1 MRYLIV
7 NADDFGISPEVTKGI
22 IEAFTNGIVTDT
34 SILICS
40 PYAEQAITSAFE
52 VGLPVGVHIDF
63 VTEFHLH
70 NHHSDPKLVGPNGQL
85 MRELNEREFH
95 NHIDHSFTCDELMSL
110 RDEVRS
116 QVNLFIQ
123 LTGQKPSHL
132 DYHFGLHHI
141 NEIMAIYITIA
152 EDYKIPV
159 RWGRQYAGK
168 NPYAMAPKIF
178 CDAFHGNPQTTVD
191 DFINLL
197 EKQWD
202 GVMEICCHPGYF
214 TPGGL
219 VDSNNRDR
227 EYELAILVDPRLK
240 LELQARNIEL
250 VNYHFITELYK
261 KNLSMGEK

>member
-22 IEAFTNGIVTDT
+22 IEAFIIGIVTDT

-40 PYAEQAITSAFE
+40 PYAEQALANAIE
-52 VGLPVGVHIDF
+52 VGLPVGIHIDF

-70 NHHSDPKLVGPNGQL
+70 DHHSDPNLIGPNGQL
-85 MRELNEREFH
+85 THELNEREFH
-95 NHIDHSFTCDELMSL
+95 NHIDHSFTCDELITL
-110 RDEVRS
+110 RDEIRS

-132 DYHFGLHHI
+132 DYHFGLHYI

-152 EDYKIPV
+152 EEYQIPV

-168 NPYAMAPKIF
+168 SPYAMAPKIF
-178 CDAFHGNPQTTVD
+178 CDAFKGHPQSSID
-191 DFINLL
+191 DFVKLI
-197 EKQWD
+197 EKPWE

-214 TPGGL
+214 TPGEFA
-219 VDSNNRDR
+219 DKNNQDR
-227 EYELAILVDPRLK
+227 EYELTVLVDPRLK
-240 LELQARNIEL
+240 VELHNRNIQL
-250 VNYHFITELYK
+250 VNYHFVSDLHAR
-261 KNLSMGEK
+261 SMRNGGK